1 MKKMAVLC
9 LLATSVLSGCIA
21 SDIRP
26 RSVYNQHLKNIALEI
41 ERVDRG
47 AIHVK
52 IENNT
57 DKSVLV
63 EWEKSYIN
71 DKKIVKDMTRDLNK
85 PIPDTELIPHSDM
98 HVTLYQR
105 DSIYYRDP
113 VLYTPGGYQ
122 TKEID
127 YPAVIKIMIDNVYN
141 EKEVHFNGR

>member
-1 MKKMAVLC
+1 MKKVAVLC
-9 LLATSVLSGCIA
+9 LLAASVLGGCIA

-26 RSVYNQHLKNIALEI
+26 RSAYNQHLKNIALEVD
-41 ERVDRG
+41 RVDRG

-57 DKSVLV
+57 DKPVV
-63 EWEKSYIN
+63 VDWEKSYIN
-71 DKKIVKDMTRDLNK
+71 GKKIVKDMTRDLNK
-85 PIPDTELIPHSDM
+85 PIPDTELMPHSDM

-105 DSIYYRDP
+105 DNIYYRDP

-122 TKEID
+122 TKQID
-127 YPAVIKIMIDNVYN
+127 YPAVVKILIDNVYN